1 MTTTMNQEQTN
12 QTLTINCMNGNNHIV
27 YYDNNTTIGDIKT
40 EISKKTNTNIF
51 KLSIFQQ
58 DNEEEQQDHYNAD
71 KDGIYF
77 LMINNTFDFDLLIKI
92 EEQILEMKKDLFDTY
107 LNNKG
112 HYIDDFTHTYR
123 THFINN
129 VDDEDELE
137 ECDDI
142 NRICEL
148 IDYPRMI
155 RNYLSDAYY
164 TYDELITDDMK
175 QYLNEEELDELQ
187 NIADNEIYD
196 AFYTY
201 ANAY

>member
-1 MTTTMNQEQTN
+1 MNQQQN

-40 EISKKTNTNIF
+40 EISNKTRTNIF

-58 DNEEEQQDHYNAD
+58 DNEEEQQDHYNAE

-77 LMINNTFDFDLLIKI
+77 LMVNNTFDFDLLIKI
-92 EEQILEMKKDLFDTY
+92 EEQILKMKTDLFDLY
-107 LNNKG
+107 LTNKG
-112 HYIDDFTHTYR
+112 HYIDDFPHTYQ
-123 THFINN
+123 THFIHN

-137 ECDDI
+137 ECMDVK
-142 NRICEL
+142 RICEL

-155 RNYLSDAYY
+155 RNYLSDTYE

-175 QYLNEEELDELQ
+175 QYLTIEELDELE

-201 ANAY
+201 ANNY